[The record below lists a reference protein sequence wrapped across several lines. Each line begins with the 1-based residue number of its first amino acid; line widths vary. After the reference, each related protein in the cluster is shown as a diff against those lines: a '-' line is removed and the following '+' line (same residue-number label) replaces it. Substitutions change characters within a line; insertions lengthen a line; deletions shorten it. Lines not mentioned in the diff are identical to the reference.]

1 MDPRLRRVV
10 DGAIVVLL
18 ALGGAFVGS
27 LLAPS
32 SHTRLGPLTVKVD
45 VRPSLH
51 PATQLAV
58 APFGSVRF
66 DTHSAPLAVN
76 ASIETVDV
84 EQAQQVLSS
93 SASLRDLE
101 DSAPDRMRSAVL
113 RAAIFT
119 ALCALAGALVVGAL
133 GERTLRA
140 ALESG
145 AIALVVV
152 LVFGSGAVL
161 TFHQDSLAA
170 PKFSGVL
177 SRAPYVVG
185 QTQSLVKRLESYR
198 AGLADVVDSITSL
211 YAVGSRLPGTVEG
224 EAKGEVITVLHV
236 SDIHDNPLGFDLTD
250 RLVKQ
255 FGADLVVDT
264 GDITTNGTSLEG
276 TQLSRIADLK
286 VPYVFIRGNHDS
298 ASTQESVAAQ
308 PNAVVLDDSVQ
319 TVGGLTFA
327 GIGDPRFTPEEGS
340 AAPHREQAVAADAQL
355 AATIRGYDTAHP
367 LDKVDVALVHD
378 PQAAQP
384 LEGVVPLIMAGHLHK
399 RSVKTE
405 GGTKYLIEGT
415 TGGALLTSDGLIK
428 AEAGEAVPL
437 TATLL
442 YFGRSGTDEG
452 RLLAYDE
459 VTVGGLGLTSVSIQ
473 RTVLRPGD
481 IARPSDMP
489 LPTPTATSTP
499 STSSDPL
506 SPAGSPTTP

>member
-10 DGAIVVLL
+10 DGAIVILL

-32 SHTRLGPLTVKVD
+32 AHARIGPLTVRVD
-45 VRPSLH
+45 VRPSLQ
-51 PATQLAV
+51 PATQVEL

-66 DTHSAPLAVN
+66 DTHSAPLAIN
-76 ASIETVDV
+76 ASIQTVDV

-93 SASLRDLE
+93 SDSLSDLE
-101 DSAPDRMRSAVL
+101 QNAPDRMRAAVI
-113 RAAIFT
+113 RAALFT
-119 ALCALAGALVVGAL
+119 AAFALLGALIVGAL

-152 LVFGSGAVL
+152 LVFCAGAVA
-161 TFHQDSLAA
+161 TFRQDSLAA

-177 SRAPYVVG
+177 TRAPFVVG

-198 AGLADVVDSITSL
+198 SGLSDVVDSVTSL
-211 YAVGSRLPGTVEG
+211 YALGSRLPGTVEG
-224 EAKGEVITVLHV
+224 NAKGEVITVLHI
-236 SDIHDNPLGFDLTD
+236 SDIHDNPLGFDLTA

-264 GDITTNGTSLEG
+264 GDITTNGTVLEG
-276 TQLSRIADLK
+276 TQLDRIGELN
-286 VPYVFIRGNHDS
+286 VPYIFVRGNHDS
-298 ASTQESVAAQ
+298 QSTQNSVAAQ
-308 PNAVVLDDSVQ
+308 SNAVVLDDSVQ

-355 AATIRGYDTAHP
+355 AATIRSYDTAHP

-378 PQAAQP
+378 PQAATP
-384 LEGVVPLIMAGHLHK
+384 LGGVVPLVLAGHLHK
-399 RSVKTE
+399 RQVKTE
-405 GGTKYLIEGT
+405 GDTKVLVEGT

-428 AEAGEAVPL
+428 AEAGQAVPL
-437 TATLL
+437 TASLL

-459 VTVGGLGLTSVSIQ
+459 VTVGGLGLTSVSIE
-473 RTVLRPGD
+473 RTVLRAGD

-489 LPTPTATSTP
+489 LPTPTATETAT
-499 STSSDPL
+499 TSSGLL
-506 SPAGSPTTP
+506 SSGLP